1 VALASPAPGAKT
13 RHLSRSP
20 ASIHAGPFVIM
31 RCMNKKNKP
40 DLLMIGFAL
49 LLPGIFLAT
58 ILDSGRIF
66 QIIGLILLIASSAVF
81 GASISARVNR
91 KK

>member
-1 VALASPAPGAKT
+1 
-13 RHLSRSP
+13 
-20 ASIHAGPFVIM
+20 
-31 RCMNKKNKP
+31 
-40 DLLMIGFAL
+40 MIGFAL

>member
-1 VALASPAPGAKT
+1 
-13 RHLSRSP
+13 
-20 ASIHAGPFVIM
+20 M
-31 RCMNKKNKP
+31 RRMNKNNKP

-58 ILDSGRIF
+58 ILDSSRIF
-66 QIIGLILLIASSAVF
+66 QVIGLILIIASSAVF
-81 GASISARVNR
+81 GASISARISR

>member
-1 VALASPAPGAKT
+1 
-13 RHLSRSP
+13 
-20 ASIHAGPFVIM
+20 
-31 RCMNKKNKP
+31 MNKNNKP

-58 ILDSGRIF
+58 ILDNSRIF
-66 QIIGLILLIASSAVF
+66 QVIGLILIIASSAVF
-81 GASISARVNR
+81 GASISARISR